1 MDFLQ
6 FHTEAV
12 NSVGNRTMKETISR
26 CAANET
32 NESLAFIVPLI
43 RRAEKPASWV
53 HFPPLSEHDD
63 DSSPISH
70 TRKPLLVWLFHQF
83 ALPVCTTKN
92 KKADS
97 AKYESDGIQKVD
109 VRSVLE
115 DMSIDDMTF
124 IFVQVQHNIAKWNLM
139 YCAYKQKSIHA
150 WKDKESIEECEFDR
164 KMTATDQQRIGAI
177 NKYGYEYPT
186 GSGVAGNDG
195 KRRYNAMFKYFY
207 RHFFD
212 KDNPARSENRMVIF
226 DAVAELVAK
235 EAEMEMEAQQ
245 ESGAGVPGNDPRK
258 AKKQKSD
265 QVTDLYL
272 QQALASVA
280 FPWAV

>member
-1 MDFLQ
+1 LPGFLDNKDEEERGFTRMDFLQ

-12 NSVGNRTMKETISR
+12 NSVGNRAMKDTISR

-63 DSSPISH
+63 DSSPIGH
-70 TRKPLLVWLFHQF
+70 TRKTLLVWLFHQF

-97 AKYESDGIQKVD
+97 VKYESDGIQKVD

-115 DMSIDDMTF
+115 DMTIDDMTF

-139 YCAYKQKSIHA
+139 YCAYKQKSIDA
-150 WKDKESIEECEFDR
+150 WKNKESIQECEFDK
-164 KMTATDQQRIGAI
+164 KMTATDVQRIGDI

-195 KRRYNAMFKYFY
+195 KRRYQAMFKYFY
-207 RHFFD
+207 RHCMS
-212 KDNPARSENRMVIF
+212 R
-226 DAVAELVAK
+226 
-235 EAEMEMEAQQ
+235 
-245 ESGAGVPGNDPRK
+245 
-258 AKKQKSD
+258 
-265 QVTDLYL
+265 
-272 QQALASVA
+272 LASYTDGEKLLGSIHHRYLA
-280 FPWAV
+280 KRHAIKSQLCRKLHISIH